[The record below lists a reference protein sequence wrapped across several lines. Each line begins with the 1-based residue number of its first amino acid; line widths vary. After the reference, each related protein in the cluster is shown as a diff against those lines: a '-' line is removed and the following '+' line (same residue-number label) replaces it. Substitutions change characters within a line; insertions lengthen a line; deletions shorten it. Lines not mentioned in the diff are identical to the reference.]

1 MSTQLTDL
9 HNRRANIL
17 HVARRAKEYGYP
29 LLAWPEDKA
38 LLRVEDLP
46 EIGGR
51 VNVPRVWQGIQ
62 TMRTQV
68 IANDAELRDFV
79 REGYGYYRNSACQQF
94 SAGSVLVVE
103 VKFLY

>member
-17 HVARRAKEYGYP
+17 HVARRAKEHGYP
-29 LLAWPEDKA
+29 LLAWPEDKT

-46 EIGGR
+46 EINGQ
-51 VNVPRVWQGIQ
+51 VNVPRAWREARLIR
-62 TMRTQV
+62 TMYV
-68 IANDAELRDFV
+68 VGDAELRRFV

-94 SAGSVLVVE
+94 STDEALVVE
-103 VKFLY
+103 VKFLR

>member
-17 HVARRAKEYGYP
+17 HVARRAKEHGYP

-46 EIGGR
+46 ELNGQ
-51 VNVPRVWQGIQ
+51 VNVPRAWQGIW

-68 IANDAELRDFV
+68 IASDAELRDFV

-94 SAGSVLVVE
+94 SAGRVLVVE
-103 VKFLY
+103 VKFLS